1 MAEDALSD
9 DSVSLLFGMD
19 NDFMNGTI
27 RIFLLF
33 PVKRGLSSSPSS
45 RLSANRSVD
54 QVRGAGRL
62 HPEFQRQL

>member
-27 RIFLLF
+27 RIFLF

-45 RLSANRSVD
+45 SLSANRSVD

-62 HPEFQRQL
+62 HPEFQRRL